1 MMMIL
6 LDLIILLWY
15 KKYGVSSFYNFFAF
29 MCTTHLTFSSI
40 LFYDILLHLQV
51 SRWKYCCD
59 KWY

>member
-1 MMMIL
+1 MMIL

-51 SRWKYCCD
+51 SR
-59 KWY
+59 